1 MIKKSNIV
9 IIPILIIAVIMICFS
24 CFGSAL
30 KVSALD
36 MQEDTTVIENVES
49 QEIDFQSEAEP
60 RLLTRLSLTLGA
72 LNGEVYARVK
82 NEFTLGFAVVQVYAQ
97 LYSSYTYQSSYTSMT
112 LESQAYIA
120 DLNIYETLRTASPI
134 NGEQK
139 YWMARAYYKIDNG
152 DWKERVTGVYLIDA
166 NGNNISY

>member
-24 CFGSAL
+24 YFGSAL

-36 MQEDTTVIENVES
+36 MQEDTTVIEDVES

-60 RLLTRLSLTLGA
+60 RLLTRLSLAIGA
-72 LNGEVYARVK
+72 SNGEVYARVK

-112 LESQAYIA
+112 LESQTYIQ
-120 DLNIYETLRTASPI
+120 DLNIYETITTTASI
-134 NGEQK
+134 NGVQR
-139 YWMARAYYKIDNG
+139 YWMARAYYKIDTG
-152 DWKERVTGVYLIDA
+152 DWKEKVTKVWLVDA
-166 NGNNISY
+166 NGNKVDY

>member
-1 MIKKSNIV
+1 MMKKYRILA
-9 IIPILIIAVIMICFS
+9 IPILLMTAVTLLFCCFS
-24 CFGSAL
+24 NVS
-30 KVSALD
+30 KVSAYNVS
-36 MQEDTTVIENVES
+36 EDQYAVE
-49 QEIDFQSEAEP
+49 
-60 RLLTRLSLTLGA
+60 TLTLQEFEATGDEARLFTTLGLTIGA

-120 DLNIYETLRTASPI
+120 DLNINETIRTSAPI

-139 YWMARAYYKIDNG
+139 YWMARAYYKVNDG
-152 DWKERVTGVYLIDA
+152 DWKDKVTNVWLIDA
-166 NGNNISY
+166 NGNKVDY